1 MGAKRLDSLALPEGQ
16 ATASPLQ
23 SVGLTQRGTWQIPA
37 PFGRVG
43 EDMFDFIKNA
53 LNAFAGPMATVVDL
67 AGDALGLPPVLTNS
81 IKAATGV
88 MTGNVMLA
96 ASGMAGVASEL
107 TANPSA
113 QTEYCPSPDGG
124 RASAGY
130 ASPPSTASASAA
142 SRGGTMDPMSVTY
155 RDALKTLAANFSV
168 FDTLQGKKGD
178 GKFNLQTL
186 QEAATHP
193 SLSPELRDA
202 ARFFLQHPEYRHVL
216 DTANKGGNPDGT
228 FSQQDVQK
236 ALKKVNADIAAYGV
250 IAPPAPSPGCSPPV
264 SSPPPAGSP
273 GGPGNCAPPPVPLP
287 TPQPSPGC
295 GGSSGNLRDI
305 LNNPNMSM
313 EEKLQAI
320 LMMIT
325 RDTDDELLGVMSEM
339 ASLREERATL
349 GSGDAGRA
357 AKLDTSME
365 QLNLRLQK
373 LMEKRKQMFDLMSN
387 ISSNFNEMAK
397 TAIQNLGRA

>member
-1 MGAKRLDSLALPEGQ
+1 
-16 ATASPLQ
+16 
-23 SVGLTQRGTWQIPA
+23 
-37 PFGRVG
+37 
-43 EDMFDFIKNA
+43 MFDFIKNA

-88 MTGNVMLA
+88 MTGNVMMA

-107 TANPSA
+107 MQNPSA
-113 QTEYCPSPDGG
+113 QTEYCPSPEVG

-130 ASPPSTASASAA
+130 ASPPSTASAAP
-142 SRGGTMDPMSVTY
+142 RGGTMDPMSVTY
-155 RDALKTLAANFSV
+155 RDALKTLAANFSL

-193 SLSPELRDA
+193 SLSPELREA

-216 DTANKGGNPDGT
+216 DIANKGGNPDGT

-236 ALKKVNADIAAYGV
+236 ALKKVNDDIAAYGV
-250 IAPPAPSPGCSPPV
+250 IAPPVASPGCPPPV
-264 SSPPPAGSP
+264 SRPPPAGQP
-273 GGPGNCAPPPVPLP
+273 GGPGSCAPPPVPLP
-287 TPQPSPGC
+287 TPLPSPGC
-295 GGSSGNLRDI
+295 GGSSGNVRDI